1 MSYFLEIRQLT
12 NDCSLSVALPL
23 NLMYGY
29 TPTSFTDPAVY
40 AAEQS
45 LHLGATLY
53 LPGTTLANVFPI
65 LTHIPSWFPGAGF
78 KRKAERA
85 KFLSEESKRIPWEF
99 TQKEFVSEALFV
111 SHLICTFGL
120 TLPCRKMG
128 LTIHHYSRT
137 ISSEPRIGTYLQTSL
152 RSIWT

>member
-1 MSYFLEIRQLT
+1 
-12 NDCSLSVALPL
+12 
-23 NLMYGY
+23 MYGY
-29 TPTSFTDPAVY
+29 TPTSFDDPAVS

-65 LTHIPSWFPGAGF
+65 LTRVPSWLPGAGF

-99 TQKEFVSEALFV
+99 TRKEFVRDGCSGL
-111 SHLICTFGL
+111 TFGL
-120 TLPCRKMG
+120 THPYRKTG
-128 LTIHHYSRT
+128 LTTHRCYQT
-137 ISSEPRIGTYLQTSL
+137 ISRE
-152 RSIWT
+152 RSMET